1 MSDDKRA
8 NRTRILLILFII
20 LLPAALWLGRE
31 FLTGGLIM
39 GMRAVDA
46 ADMAILT
53 PIYTII
59 LLFLWNYMQKHGA
72 PRWLVVIFLV
82 FGFMFIYGQG
92 IHVTGNAINT
102 YATEVND
109 YKDQMPKDLYDLIFF
124 LDERLSH
131 LILFVAVTGLI
142 GCWYVWDQLALAPPL
157 MPRPLLILIPMG
169 VLYGVTKAYAV
180 IEARM
185 VWIIFPIVLVLMGMW
200 LWYWR
205 RSRQSLIAYGRHR
218 PFTTFVAVL
227 VFVAIA
233 GMVIWWLY
241 WGGFPQPSEVG
252 L

>member
-8 NRTRILLILFII
+8 KRTRILLILFII

-53 PIYTII
+53 PIYIII
-59 LLFLWNYMQKHGA
+59 LLFLWNYMEKHDA
-72 PRWLVVIFLV
+72 PRWLVVTFLV
-82 FGFMFIYGQG
+82 FAFIFLYGQAM
-92 IHVTGNAINT
+92 HATGNAINT
-102 YATEVND
+102 FATEVND

-131 LILFVAVTGLI
+131 LVLFVAVTGLI
-142 GCWYVWDQLALAPPL
+142 GCWFVWDQLALAPPL
-157 MPRPLLILIPMG
+157 MPRLPLILIPMG
-169 VLYGVTKAYAV
+169 LLYGMTKAYAV

-185 VWIIFPIVLVLMGMW
+185 VWIIFPIVVVLMGMW

-205 RSRQSLIAYGRHR
+205 RSRRSLIKYAGHR
-218 PFTTFVAVL
+218 PFTTFVAVM

-233 GMVIWWLY
+233 GMVFWWLY

>member
-1 MSDDKRA
+1 MSEERRDR
-8 NRTRILLILFII
+8 RTRILLILVII

-46 ADMAILT
+46 ADMVILA
-53 PIYTII
+53 PLYVAL

-72 PRWLVVIFLV
+72 PRWLVVVFLV
-82 FGFMFIYGQG
+82 LAFLFLYG
-92 IHVTGNAINT
+92 HAMHATGNAINT

-109 YKDQMPKDLYDLIFF
+109 YKDQIPKDLYDLIFF

-131 LILFVAVTGLI
+131 LVLFVAVTGLI
-142 GCWYVWDQLALAPPL
+142 GCWFVWDQFALAPPL
-157 MPRPLLILIPMG
+157 MPRLPLILIPMG
-169 VLYGVTKAYAV
+169 LLYGVTKAYAV

-185 VWIIFPIVLVLMGMW
+185 VWIIFPIVLVLLGMW

-205 RSRQSLIAYGRHR
+205 RSRRSLIRYAGHR
-218 PFTTFVAVL
+218 PFTTFVAVM
-227 VFVAIA
+227 VFVAVT